1 MFYASDIEFSKQIF
15 TSHHRRVEPSPVEPS
30 PLRFIETDLD
40 ITFTL
45 ADISNFPV
53 WEI

>member
-15 TSHHRRVEPSPVEPS
+15 TSHHRGVEPVEPS
-30 PLRFIETDLD
+30 PLQFIETDLD